1 MKILISGAS
10 VAGPALAYFLHR
22 DGHRVT
28 VVERAPALRQ
38 SGWAI
43 DFRGAVF
50 KVLEELDILS
60 EVRAH
65 ATGMTGTDVLDAD
78 GDKIDELPAD
88 VFSGELEVPKR
99 DLTRI
104 LHAHT
109 ADAVRYVFG
118 DSINRIEQDD
128 SGVRVGF
135 ERADPESYDLVVG
148 ADGIYSVV
156 RRLVFGP
163 HAEAVHHLGLSGAGF
178 STANHLGLD
187 HRGALWQQAPGRRAY
202 LYSAA
207 DPDRMS
213 VGFFF
218 PTDSPALDLL
228 GRAEQERALRE
239 HLAGGGWIVPRLLA
253 DMADASD
260 FYFFSAAQV
269 RIDHWSAGRVVL
281 LGDAGYCASPTSG
294 LGTSQ
299 ALIGAST
306 LARHLAQTGGD
317 HTRAFED
324 YEWEMRPYVTEN
336 QERGRTGAER
346 FAE

>member
-10 VAGPALAYFLHR
+10 VAGPALALLLHR
-22 DGHRVT
+22 DGHQVT
-28 VVERAPALRQ
+28 VVERAPSLRQ

-50 KVLEELDILS
+50 DALEELDILA
-60 EVRAH
+60 EVRTY
-65 ATGMTGTDVLDAD
+65 ATGITGTDLLDAQ
-78 GDKIDELPAD
+78 GERIGELPAE

-128 SGVRVGF
+128 NGVRVGF
-135 ERADPESYDLVVG
+135 ERAERDTYDLVVG
-148 ADGIYSVV
+148 ADGIFSVV

-163 HAEAVHHLGLSGAGF
+163 HAEAVHHLGLSGTGF
-178 STANHLGLD
+178 TTANHLGLN
-187 HRGALWQQAPGRRAY
+187 HRGAMWQSPGRTAY

-207 DPDRMS
+207 DPARMS
-213 VGFFF
+213 ANLFFT
-218 PTDSPALDLL
+218 TDSPALDLL
-228 GRAEQERALRE
+228 SRDEQERAIHERM
-239 HLAGGGWIVPRLLA
+239 AGAGWLVPRLLA
-253 DMADASD
+253 DMATAPD
-260 FYFFSAAQV
+260 FYFHSAAQV
-269 RIDHWSAGRVVL
+269 RLDRWSAGRVVL
-281 LGDAGYCASPTSG
+281 LGDAGYCAAPTSG

-306 LARHLAQTGGD
+306 LARHLAQAGTD
-317 HTRAFED
+317 HTKAFEG
-324 YEWEMRPYVTEN
+324 YERELRPYVAEN
-336 QERGRTGAER
+336 QRIGQDGAQR
-346 FAE
+346 FVV

>member
-10 VAGPALAYFLHR
+10 VAGPALARFLHR

-28 VVERAPALRQ
+28 VVERAPSLRR

-43 DFRGAVF
+43 DFRGTVF
-50 KVLEELDILS
+50 EVLEELGILA

-65 ATGMTGTDVLDAD
+65 ATGITGTDLLDAD
-78 GDKIDELPAD
+78 GDRVGEWPPE

-99 DLTRI
+99 ELTRI
-104 LHAHT
+104 LHEHT

-118 DSINRIEQDD
+118 DSINRIEQDED
-128 SGVRVGF
+128 GVRVGF
-135 ERADPESYDLVVG
+135 ERAEPDTYDLVVG

-163 HAEAVHHLGLSGAGF
+163 HADAVRHLGLSGAGF
-178 STANHLGLD
+178 STANHLHLD
-187 HRGALWQQAPGRRAY
+187 HRGALWQIPGGRASY

-213 VGFFF
+213 ASLFFA
-218 PTDSPALDLL
+218 TDSPALDLL
-228 GRAEQERALRE
+228 SRAEQEQAIRE
-239 HLAGGGWIVPRLLA
+239 RMADVGRLMPRLLE
-253 DMADASD
+253 DMAAADD

-269 RIDHWSAGRVVL
+269 RVDRWSAGRVVL

-306 LARHLAQTGGD
+306 LARHLAASGTD
-317 HTRAFED
+317 HTKAFEG
-324 YEWEMRPYVTEN
+324 YEREMRPYVTEN
-336 QERGRTGAER
+336 QELGVEGAQR
-346 FAE
+346 MAA